1 MINKLFFLLE
11 PFFVFLFERIIFVFF
26 VFELMVTLFIK
37 KYAFCQCILARGEQK
52 IISGSIEKFSIGN
65 KEVLS
70 GVLDNKVF
78 FLKGKS
84 IGFSDVKYSHNG
96 QWKNFYC
103 YVVPKK
109 EASRYWFLKNRL
121 KKYHL
126 QDSYPKLIIKGEL
139 NDLEDYFFLKENEQ
153 FFNINLS
160 LSKKLKNL
168 ILKHIIEATWKKGV
182 IHFSFKEGIILEC
195 TAPFFIAPEITKKY
209 FIQSNMSK
217 ESLKVLLSFNIDN
230 VTKDQKIII
239 QENKKFFFK
248 SKLAKNVEIH
258 FEGLINDLNLQY
270 SIKYKNKEVF
280 FEEKS
285 SKKISLDHDYIF
297 FEKKHAFF
305 QNKDFFRVRVFY
317 E

>member
-1 MINKLFFLLE
+1 MISKLFFLLE

-26 VFELMVTLFIK
+26 VFELMVTFFIR

-70 GVLDNKVF
+70 GLLDNKIF

-96 QWKNFYC
+96 KWKNFYC

-109 EASRYWFLKNRL
+109 EASKYSFLKNRL
-121 KKYHL
+121 KKYIL
-126 QDSYPKLIIKGEL
+126 EDTYPKLTIKGTVD
-139 NDLEDYFFLKENEQ
+139 NLEDYFFLKENEQ

-168 ILKHIIEATWKKGV
+168 ILKNIIEATWKKGS
-182 IHFSFKEGIILEC
+182 IHFSFKDNIFLEC
-195 TAPFFIAPEITKKY
+195 TAPFLIPTEVTKKY
-209 FIQSNMSK
+209 FIRSVFSD
-217 ESLKVLLSFNIDN
+217 ESLKVLLSFNVENIN
-230 VTKDQKIII
+230 KYQKIIV

-248 SKLAKNVEIH
+248 SKLSKQVEVN
-258 FEGLINDLNLQY
+258 FEGIINNLNLQY
-270 SIKYKNKEVF
+270 SIKYRNKEVF

-285 SKKISLDHDYIF
+285 SKKISLDNDYIF
-297 FEKKHAFF
+297 FEKKHFF
-305 QNKDFFRVRVFY
+305 SEKKDFFQVRVFY